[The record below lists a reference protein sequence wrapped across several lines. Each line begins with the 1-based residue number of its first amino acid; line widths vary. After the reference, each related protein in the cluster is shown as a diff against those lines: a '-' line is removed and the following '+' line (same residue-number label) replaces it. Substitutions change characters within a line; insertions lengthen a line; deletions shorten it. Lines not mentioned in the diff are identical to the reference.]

1 MESRTTISPR
11 ILIDRNY
18 YVDLI
23 LVHRSSSET
32 SHPLPLNPPPP
43 PPRFIFCRIHQRI
56 YFCTKC
62 LLCLCFSSGKQYLL
76 WPASCVLLSPTLH
89 QRQSTQQ
96 AIALPQLPLLSMATR
111 NSLRILLQLEL
122 NLLLKYSRKIVKEGR
137 LFHHFPF

>member
-11 ILIDRNY
+11 ILIGIIM
-18 YVDLI
+18 L
-23 LVHRSSSET
+23 T
-32 SHPLPLNPPPP
+32 SFLFTVLQARQTTPNPSTLPPL
-43 PPRFIFCRIHQRI
+43 PPRFIFCRIHHRI

-76 WPASCVLLSPTLH
+76 WPASCVLLSPTLR

-96 AIALPQLPLLSMATR
+96 AIPLPQLPLLSMATR

-122 NLLLKYSRKIVKEGR
+122 NLVLKYSRKIVKEGR

>member
-11 ILIDRNY
+11 ILIGIIM
-18 YVDLI
+18 L
-23 LVHRSSSET
+23 T
-32 SHPLPLNPPPP
+32 SFLFTVLQARQGTPFPSTSPPPP
-43 PPRFIFCRIHQRI
+43 TRFIFCRIHQRI

-76 WPASCVLLSPTLH
+76 WPASCVLLSPTLR

-96 AIALPQLPLLSMATR
+96 AIPLPQLPLLSMATR

-122 NLLLKYSRKIVKEGR
+122 NLVLIPGKDK
-137 LFHHFPF
+137 

>member
-1 MESRTTISPR
+1 MESRTTISLR
-11 ILIDRNY
+11 ILIGIIM
-18 YVDLI
+18 L
-23 LVHRSSSET
+23 T
-32 SHPLPLNPPPP
+32 SFLFTVLQARQTTPQPPL
-43 PPRFIFCRIHQRI
+43 PRFIFCRIHQRI

-76 WPASCVLLSPTLH
+76 WPASCVLLSPTLR

-96 AIALPQLPLLSMATR
+96 AIPLPQLPLLSMATR

-122 NLLLKYSRKIVKEGR
+122 NLVLKYSRKIVKEGR

>member
-1 MESRTTISPR
+1 MASRTTISPR
-11 ILIDRNY
+11 ILIGIIM
-18 YVDLI
+18 L
-23 LVHRSSSET
+23 T
-32 SHPLPLNPPPP
+32 SFLFTVLQARQATPFPTTPPP

-76 WPASCVLLSPTLH
+76 WPASCVLLSPTLR

-122 NLLLKYSRKIVKEGR
+122 NLVLKYSRKIVKEGR